1 MGFFGSPKDFSGFDF
16 CPHLIIP
23 GTVILIG
30 FFFFFFF
37 FFDFLEEHLLFHVQ
51 YMADSV
57 AREDEANSVF

>member
-1 MGFFGSPKDFSGFDF
+1 MGFFGSPKDFLGFDF

-23 GTVILIG
+23 GTVILN
-30 FFFFFFF
+30 FFFFFY
-37 FFDFLEEHLLFHVQ
+37 FLEEHLLFHVR